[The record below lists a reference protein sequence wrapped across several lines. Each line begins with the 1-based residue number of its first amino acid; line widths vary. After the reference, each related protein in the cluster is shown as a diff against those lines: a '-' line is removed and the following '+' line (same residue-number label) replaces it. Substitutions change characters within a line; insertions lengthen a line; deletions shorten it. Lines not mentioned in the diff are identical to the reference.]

1 VEERF
6 MDTSLILVPVDFSPH
21 AERAL
26 DYAIMLA
33 RKLPAR
39 LLLLHVIH
47 ALPLG
52 VTEMGSAL
60 PEAYLQDIE
69 SEVHQSLGKYLQR
82 LREAGLEGETAIVHG
97 VPFEKIAQIAKA
109 RKVHLIVIGTHG
121 RTGLEHL
128 FLGSVAEKVVR
139 LAACPVLVTR

>member
-1 VEERF
+1 

-47 ALPLG
+47 AFPLG

-60 PEAYLQDIE
+60 PQAYLQDIE
-69 SEVHQSLGKYLQR
+69 SEVRQSLGKYLQR
-82 LREAGLEGETAIVHG
+82 LTEAGLAGETAIVHG
-97 VPFEKIAQIAKA
+97 VPFEEIAQIAKV
-109 RKVHLIVIGTHG
+109 RKVNLIVMGTHG

-128 FLGSVAEKVVR
+128 LLGSVAEKVVR
-139 LAACPVLVTR
+139 LATCPVLVTR

>member
-1 VEERF
+1 L
-6 MDTSLILVPVDFSPH
+6 LILVPVDFSPH

-26 DYAIMLA
+26 DYAITLA

-69 SEVHQSLGKYLQR
+69 SEVRQSLGKYLQR
-82 LREAGLEGETAIVHG
+82 LSEAGLEGEIAIVHG
-97 VPFEKIAQIAKA
+97 VPFEEITQIAKA
-109 RKVHLIVIGTHG
+109 REVHLIVMGTHG

>member
-1 VEERF
+1 
-6 MDTSLILVPVDFSPH
+6 MDISLILVPVDFSPH

-33 RKLPAR
+33 SKLPAR

-47 ALPLG
+47 TFPLG

-60 PEAYLQDIE
+60 PQAYLQGIE
-69 SEVHQSLGKYLQR
+69 SEVRQSLEKYLQR
-82 LREAGLEGETAIVHG
+82 LGEAGLAGETTIMYG
-97 VPFEKIAQIAKA
+97 VPFEEIAQFAKA
-109 RKVHLIVIGTHG
+109 RQVNLIVIGTHG

-128 FLGSVAEKVVR
+128 FLGSVAEKVLR
-139 LAACPVLVTR
+139 LASCPVLVTR

>member
-1 VEERF
+1 
-6 MDTSLILVPVDFSPH
+6 MDISLILVPVDFSPH

-47 ALPLG
+47 TFPLG
-52 VTEMGSAL
+52 VTEMGPTL
-60 PEAYLQDIE
+60 PQAYLQGIE
-69 SEVHQSLGKYLQR
+69 SEVRQSLEKYLQR
-82 LREAGLEGETAIVHG
+82 LGEAGLAGETTIMYG
-97 VPFEKIAQIAKA
+97 VPFEEIAQFAKA
-109 RKVHLIVIGTHG
+109 RQVDLIVIGTHG

-139 LAACPVLVTR
+139 LAPCPVLVTR

>member
-1 VEERF
+1 
-6 MDTSLILVPVDFSPH
+6 MDISLILVPVDFSPH

-33 RKLPAR
+33 GKLPAR

-47 ALPLG
+47 TFPLG
-52 VTEMGSAL
+52 VTEMGPTL
-60 PEAYLQDIE
+60 PQAYLQGIE
-69 SEVHQSLGKYLQR
+69 SEVRQSLEKYQQR
-82 LREAGLEGETAIVHG
+82 LDEAGLAGETTITYG
-97 VPFEKIAQIAKA
+97 VPFEEIAQFAKT
-109 RKVHLIVIGTHG
+109 RQVDLIVIGTHG

-139 LAACPVLVTR
+139 FAPCPVLVTR